1 MDGITILLDV
11 HDLCSVELCEIAR
24 NYYRKGE
31 FSLGSGPQVVNG
43 GVSFEKHLM
52 RRPQNSA
59 PSRENS

>member
-52 RRPQNSA
+52 RRP
-59 PSRENS
+59 